1 MWPPDWEMLSGAVG
15 WPSMSLLIALGIGF
29 VAGFL
34 GGMLGIGGGVVM
46 IPGMVLLLGVG
57 QRLAQGVDLAVV
69 LVTATVGAFEHYRL
83 GNVKLDRVVWVVPTA
98 AVFGFVGAWLAGW
111 MDQGLLQRL
120 FGVLLLIMGG
130 RMVLGK

>member
-1 MWPPDWEMLSGAVG
+1 
-15 WPSMSLLIALGIGF
+15 MSLLIALGIGF

-69 LVTATVGAFEHYRL
+69 VVTATVGAFEHYRL
-83 GNVKLDRVVWVVPTA
+83 GNVKVDRAIWIAPTA

-111 MDQGLLQRL
+111 LDQELLQRL
-120 FGVLLLIMGG
+120 FGVLLLVMGA